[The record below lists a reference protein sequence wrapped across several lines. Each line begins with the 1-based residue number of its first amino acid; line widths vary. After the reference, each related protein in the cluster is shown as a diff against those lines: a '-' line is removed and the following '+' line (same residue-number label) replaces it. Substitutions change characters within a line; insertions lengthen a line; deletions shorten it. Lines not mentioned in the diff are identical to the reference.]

1 MSTLSLS
8 AAAERMHIHENT
20 MMKLIASGA
29 IPAAKIGRAWV
40 MLEADVM
47 RYIEQQVIHQTAE
60 RMGTPMHKPRRR
72 NGGRCVLVRS

>member
-1 MSTLSLS
+1 
-8 AAAERMHIHENT
+8 

-60 RMGTPMHKPRRR
+60 RMARRCT
-72 NGGRCVLVRS
+72 NPAAGMGVGVCWCGRRKMER